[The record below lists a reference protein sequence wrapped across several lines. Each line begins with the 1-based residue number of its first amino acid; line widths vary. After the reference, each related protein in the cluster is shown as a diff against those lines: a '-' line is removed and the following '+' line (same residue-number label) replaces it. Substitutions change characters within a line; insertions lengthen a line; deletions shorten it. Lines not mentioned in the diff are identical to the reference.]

1 MHDVARRS
9 RKQTRARGKK
19 RIRANRCRP
28 SWRSP
33 QTRTRTERTIEN
45 PIPRSEAKPED
56 AGKGRCVSGSGNA
69 GAMAITDEGCRI
81 PSRPGLISTATYPTA
96 DIARWREGTS
106 PHSNRLNAQRC
117 SMAVSTERYP
127 IADIAR
133 WREGTFPHS
142 NELNAE
148 RRSKGYKS
156 EPGSEVK
163 TDPHQ
168 LTPTV
173 PASTLDAR
181 RSWDGS
187 MTHPDDA
194 PPPKPHS
201 STGVMRRSCCRIRCP
216 QNSRVADRH
225 GPDPPAPESTAESTA
240 DFLWNFWISNPPHDE

>member
-1 MHDVARRS
+1 MRERVEAYPDQATPLRS
-9 RKQTRARGKK
+9 R
-19 RIRANRCRP
+19 
-28 SWRSP
+28 
-33 QTRTRTERTIEN
+33 
-45 PIPRSEAKPED
+45 PEL
-56 AGKGRCVSGSGNA
+56 V
-69 GAMAITDEGCRI
+69 
-81 PSRPGLISTATYPTA
+81 ISTATYPT
-96 DIARWREGTS
+96 
-106 PHSNRLNAQRC
+106 
-117 SMAVSTERYP
+117 
-127 IADIAR
+127 ADIAR

>member
-1 MHDVARRS
+1 MRERVEAYPDQATPLRS
-9 RKQTRARGKK
+9 R
-19 RIRANRCRP
+19 
-28 SWRSP
+28 
-33 QTRTRTERTIEN
+33 
-45 PIPRSEAKPED
+45 PEL
-56 AGKGRCVSGSGNA
+56 V
-69 GAMAITDEGCRI
+69 
-81 PSRPGLISTATYPTA
+81 ISTATYPT
-96 DIARWREGTS
+96 
-106 PHSNRLNAQRC
+106 
-117 SMAVSTERYP
+117 
-127 IADIAR
+127 ADIAR

-194 PPPKPHS
+194 PPQTVNRHS
-201 STGVMRRSCCRIRCP
+201 TVTHYQRPNMTHPQEGGTGGEVSEILFFSAKSKRRPSLIYSMQIIPVCLSI
-216 QNSRVADRH
+216 VA
-225 GPDPPAPESTAESTA
+225 
-240 DFLWNFWISNPPHDE
+240 

>member
-69 GAMAITDEGCRI
+69 GAMVITDEGCRI
-81 PSRPGLISTATYPTA
+81 PSRPSLVFSTATYPPA
-96 DIARWREGTS
+96 F
-106 PHSNRLNAQRC
+106 
-117 SMAVSTERYP
+117 
-127 IADIAR
+127 IAR

-142 NELNAE
+142 NELNTE

-173 PASTLDAR
+173 PASTPDAR

-187 MTHPDDA
+187 MTHSDNA
-194 PPPKPHS
+194 PP
-201 STGVMRRSCCRIRCP
+201 
-216 QNSRVADRH
+216 Q
-225 GPDPPAPESTAESTA
+225 
-240 DFLWNFWISNPPHDE
+240 ISLINRDHAQELLLD

>member
-9 RKQTRARGKK
+9 RKQTKARGKK

-69 GAMAITDEGCRI
+69 GAMVITDEGCRI
-81 PSRPGLISTATYPTA
+81 PSRPGLVFSTATYPPA
-96 DIARWREGTS
+96 F
-106 PHSNRLNAQRC
+106 
-117 SMAVSTERYP
+117 
-127 IADIAR
+127 IAR

-142 NELNAE
+142 NKLNAQ
-148 RRSKGYKS
+148 RCSMAVKANQDQRPKS
-156 EPGSEVK
+156 
-163 TDPHQ
+163 DPCQ

-173 PASTLDAR
+173 PASTPDTR

-187 MTHPDDA
+187 MTYPDDA
-194 PPPKPHS
+194 PAQTLFFNRGHAQE
-201 STGVMRRSCCRIRCP
+201 VLR
-216 QNSRVADRH
+216 D
-225 GPDPPAPESTAESTA
+225 
-240 DFLWNFWISNPPHDE
+240 